1 MPGVSHRMIRAH
13 IEKRFSG
20 EHPRRIAV
28 REYLASACERFVN
41 RGLADPK
48 FASELASGPEQKFWA
63 CVSEALIA
71 DRLRDKQF
79 GARNTPGE
87 GPDFLVMD
95 GARRIWIEVMCPEP
109 INLPAGWLN
118 PPSGV
123 VIDFPHEQI
132 LLRWTSAIKA
142 KAEALIGSSD
152 GKQAGYIKSGLVA
165 SDDAYVIAVNGC
177 LLRGG
182 RFPTLF
188 GISQFPFAAEAV
200 FPIGPYQLRID
211 RETLEV
217 VDRGHQ
223 HRPYVLNKNGARVP
237 AYTFL
242 DPRFNRIS
250 AIWAVDLDGGSAI
263 GNSEPMVVVHNP
275 NATSRVPLGFLPAD
289 DEYVAVAEGDEFALS
304 KASAQNAVDG

>member
-1 MPGVSHRMIRAH
+1 
-13 IEKRFSG
+13 
-20 EHPRRIAV
+20 
-28 REYLASACERFVN
+28 
-41 RGLADPK
+41 
-48 FASELASGPEQKFWA
+48 
-63 CVSEALIA
+63 
-71 DRLRDKQF
+71 
-79 GARNTPGE
+79 
-87 GPDFLVMD
+87 
-95 GARRIWIEVMCPEP
+95 
-109 INLPAGWLN
+109 
-118 PPSGV
+118 
-123 VIDFPHEQI
+123 

>member
-1 MPGVSHRMIRAH
+1 MIRAH
-13 IEKRFSG
+13 IEKRFPG
-20 EHPRRIAV
+20 EHPSTLAV
-28 REYLASACERFVN
+28 RNYLASACEGLVE

-48 FASELASGPEQKFWA
+48 FSAELTSGSDQKFWA

-71 DRLRDKQF
+71 DHLRHKQF
-79 GARNTPGE
+79 GARDTQGE

-95 GARRIWIEVMCPEP
+95 GDRKFWIEVVCPEP
-109 INLPAGWLN
+109 VNVPADWLN
-118 PPSGV
+118 PPSGG
-123 VIDFPHEQI
+123 VIHFPHEEI

-152 GKQAGYIKSGLVA
+152 GMQKGYINSGLVKPG
-165 SDDAYVIAVNGC
+165 DAYVIAVNGC

-211 RETLEV
+211 RETLAV
-217 VDRGHQ
+217 VDRGYQ
-223 HRPYVLNKNGARVP
+223 HRPYVLNKNGAKVP

-250 AIWAVDLDGGSAI
+250 AIWAVDLNGASAI
-263 GNSEPMVVVHNP
+263 GNHEPMVVVHNP
-275 NATSRVPLGFLPAD
+275 NATNRVTPGFLPAD
-289 DEYVAVAEGDEFALS
+289 DEYVSEEEGDELVLS
-304 KASAQNAVDG
+304 KTSARNAIDG